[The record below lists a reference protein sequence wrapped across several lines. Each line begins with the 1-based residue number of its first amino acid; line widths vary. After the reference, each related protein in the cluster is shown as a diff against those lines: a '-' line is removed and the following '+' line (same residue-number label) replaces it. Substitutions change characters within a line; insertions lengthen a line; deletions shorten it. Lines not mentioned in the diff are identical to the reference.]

1 MNVVGVGGG
10 HGLSRALAALRLRNE
25 RPTAVVTVA
34 DDGGSSGRLREE
46 YGVVA
51 LGDMRMALYT
61 LAEHAGL
68 APLVQHR
75 FGAGELKGHALGNLV
90 LLALLE
96 SCDGDLV
103 VALDQAATLL
113 QCAGRVLPATTQAVQ
128 LHAQVGNH
136 EVGGQVRVATASE
149 PVRRVWLE
157 PEAPEACAEAVEAL
171 ENADVVV
178 LGPGSLFTSILA
190 TLLVPGIATAL
201 TTGDARVVLVGNLL
215 TQPGETSD
223 FDATAHIEALVAHV
237 PNLRLDAVLLH
248 DGPAIDGS
256 GQPLGTAVDH
266 PAVDRVVTADLALR
280 GPAGEAL
287 AIHDPQRLADAL
299 GPLLSERR

>member
-1 MNVVGVGGG
+1 MNVVGIGGG
-10 HGLSRALAALRLRNE
+10 HGLSRVLAALRLLGV

-46 YGVVA
+46 HGVVA

-61 LAEHAGL
+61 LAEHPGL
-68 APLVQHR
+68 APLIQHR

-96 SCDGDLV
+96 MSDGDLV
-103 VALDQAATLL
+103 VALDQAAALL
-113 QCAGRVLPATTQAVQ
+113 HCAGRVLPATTQAVQ

-157 PEAPEACAEAVEAL
+157 PASPEACPEAVEAL
-171 ENADVVV
+171 DAADVVV

-190 TLLVPGIATAL
+190 TLLVPGIAKAVTA
-201 TTGDARVVLVGNLL
+201 GHARVLVVGNLL

-223 FDATAHIEALVAHV
+223 FDATAHVAALVAHV
-237 PNLRLDAVLLH
+237 PELQVDTMLLH
-248 DGPAIDGS
+248 DGAAIDGS
-256 GQPLGTAVDH
+256 GRPLGTRVEH
-266 PAVDRVVTADLALR
+266 PAVARVVTADLALR
-280 GPAGEAL
+280 GPAGEAV

-299 GPLLSERR
+299 GPLLSG